1 MSSPVLTQPELSE
14 QERSSISRRL
24 GGDLAGAALLAAG
37 ALYAWVVPEQAQVGS
52 LVQAL
57 GALVVG
63 VPVLWR
69 GLKGLTSP
77 ATRDLTDGLVGLAI
91 FAAMSQGDFV
101 TATLV
106 PLFLD
111 LGRLFEE
118 RSALGSRAAIEGLLR
133 LRAPVATRLSDSGE
147 EEVSADSLKTGDR
160 VLVRPGQRLPAD
172 GVIES
177 GYSALDQAAVTGES
191 RFEDVGPEDSV
202 YAGTVNLQGALE
214 IRVTGVG
221 QDSVLG
227 RVVALLGQVETSR
240 IPILRVLERLSQAW
254 LPVVLT
260 LAASVLFFTEDLDR
274 AITVLIVAVPTALV
288 LAGPAAVV
296 AALATATRRRVLVK
310 SAALLERAH
319 EVDTLLLDKTGT
331 VTEGQGRLD
340 RLHPQDGVSE
350 QELLQVGASVGQQSL
365 HPVSQ
370 ALVQAAQGQELLP
383 ILSSRELPGQGVEAR
398 VEGHTLRLGR
408 GSWLQSCGL
417 ELPADRPEGSGAWV
431 ARDERVL
438 GFVAL
443 ADRPREGARD
453 ALDRLR
459 AQGFQRIV
467 LLTGDRRAEAER
479 VAAAL
484 GITEVRAEL
493 LPEQKLEHVR
503 AEQAQGHKV
512 LMIGDGVNDA
522 LALGQA
528 DLGVAI
534 GARINEVAL
543 GGADVALLSD
553 RIDLLPELID
563 LADRTRSVMRQNAL
577 LAVLLALGM
586 FVAAGVGWL
595 GPLAGALLHNLGA
608 LLVVLSSARL
618 LRDPTQAD

>member
-1 MSSPVLTQPELSE
+1 
-14 QERSSISRRL
+14 
-24 GGDLAGAALLAAG
+24 
-37 ALYAWVVPEQAQVGS
+37 
-52 LVQAL
+52 
-57 GALVVG
+57 
-63 VPVLWR
+63 
-69 GLKGLTSP
+69 
-77 ATRDLTDGLVGLAI
+77 
-91 FAAMSQGDFV
+91 MSQGDFV

-296 AALATATRRRVLVK
+296 AALAAAARRRVLVK

-443 ADRPREGARD
+443 ADRPREEARD

-479 VAAAL
+479 VAAA
-484 GITEVRAEL
+484 
-493 LPEQKLEHVR
+493 QKLEHVR

>member
-1 MSSPVLTQPELSE
+1 M
-14 QERSSISRRL
+14 
-24 GGDLAGAALLAAG
+24 GASLLAAG
-37 ALYAWVVPEQAQVGS
+37 AAYAWWVPDQAQVGT

-63 VPVLWR
+63 LPVLWR
-69 GLKGLTSP
+69 GLTGLASP
-77 ATRDLTDGLVGLAI
+77 ATRDLTDGLVGLAV

-118 RSALGSRAAIEGLLR
+118 RSALGAKAAIEGLLR
-133 LRAPVATRLSDSGE
+133 LRAPVATRLLEQGE
-147 EEVSADSLKTGDR
+147 EQVPADSLRPGEL
-160 VLVRPGQRLPAD
+160 VLVRPGERLPAD
-172 GVIES
+172 GTVEL
-177 GYSALDQAAVTGES
+177 GHSAVDQSAVTGES
-191 RFEDVGPEDSV
+191 RFEDVGPGDAV
-202 YAGTVNLQGALE
+202 YAGTVNLQGALRV
-214 IRVTGVG
+214 RVTGIG
-221 QDSVLG
+221 EDSVLG
-227 RVVALLGQVETSR
+227 RVVALLGQVEASR
-240 IPILRVLERLSQAW
+240 IPVLRVLERLSQAW

-310 SAALLERAH
+310 SAALLEQAH

-340 RLHPQDGVSE
+340 RLHPVEGVSD
-350 QELLQVGASVGQQSL
+350 QELLQAGASVGQQSL

-370 ALVQAAQGQELLP
+370 ALVQAAEGLELLHVQ
-383 ILSSRELPGQGVEAR
+383 SSQEHPGQGVEAR
-398 VEGHTLRLGR
+398 VGEHTLRLGR
-408 GSWLQSCGL
+408 SSWLQALGL
-417 ELPADRPEGSGAWV
+417 ELPDQRPEGSGAWV
-431 ARDERVL
+431 ARDDRVL

-443 ADRPREGARD
+443 ADRPREEARQ

-459 AQGFQRIV
+459 AQGFERIV
-467 LLTGDRRAEAER
+467 LLTGDRQAEAER
-479 VAAAL
+479 VAEAL
-484 GITEVRAEL
+484 GITELEAEL
-493 LPEQKLEHVR
+493 LPEQKLERVR
-503 AEQAQGHKV
+503 AEQAAGRKV
-512 LMIGDGVNDA
+512 LMVGDGVNDA

-553 RIDLLPELID
+553 RIDLLPELVD

-577 LAVLLALGM
+577 LAVLLALSM
-586 FVAAGVGWL
+586 FLAASLGWL

-618 LRDPTQAD
+618 LRDPTSDSD